1 MNMSLSV
8 DRVKEQRDANKYPRR
23 KCIKCIRYPCFKG
36 QGTPMHQVNFAAYG
50 CKQYSNHEVRTEKPG
65 ENKKR
70 IRRRSSSANIGKS

>member
-1 MNMSLSV
+1 MEENLSV

-23 KCIKCIRYPCFKG
+23 NCTKCIRYPCFKG
-36 QGTPMHQVNFAAYG
+36 QGTKIHQVNFAAYG

-70 IRRRSSSANIGKS
+70 IRRTPSSANIG